1 MHAAVPHCCL
11 RLLLLPLSIP
21 LSLEASVRRRSA
33 MVCTSS
39 NCLQASR
46 HPTIVLYSHH
56 CMHRLH
62 TGSRVLAEGCQMS
75 SLRVKVADV
84 PRLISWEAT
93 MLPVG
98 DSICIDYR
106 FDEVKYSRRIDL
118 LTTIG
123 FLTTLQL
130 AAVLHSKSLKHLSFS
145 KQLQA
150 ELRRLVSNGVCWMG
164 VPCSSWVWMLLSCK
178 LQYTCPF
185 LIPQSKFL
193 SACAPDI
200 IGAEQQRSAPVC
212 QHQDRDPVFVRVDH
226 SSKTLDQDAGAT
238 RTSKMQTDSLDESA
252 I

>member
-1 MHAAVPHCCL
+1 MQPSHTAASGFCSC
-11 RLLLLPLSIP
+11 RFRS
-21 LSLEASVRRRSA
+21 LSLSRRCVSRSGPMPEASVRRRSA

-106 FDEVKYSRRIDL
+106 FDEVKYSRRFDL

-178 LQYTCPF
+178 FAVHMSISDTTIKISLC
-185 LIPQSKFL
+185 L
-193 SACAPDI
+193 
-200 IGAEQQRSAPVC
+200 RS
-212 QHQDRDPVFVRVDH
+212 
-226 SSKTLDQDAGAT
+226 
-238 RTSKMQTDSLDESA
+238 
-252 I
+252 